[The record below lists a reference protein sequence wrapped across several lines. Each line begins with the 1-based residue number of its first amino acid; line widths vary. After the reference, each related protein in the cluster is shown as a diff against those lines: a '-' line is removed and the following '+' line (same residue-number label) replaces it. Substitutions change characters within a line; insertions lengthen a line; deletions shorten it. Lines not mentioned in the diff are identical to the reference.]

1 MKRCLIAMCLSVLT
15 GGAALAQIVNHVA
28 YIHENETRQD
38 SKSDVIAKS
47 DGIEKEVTVV
57 VAEPQ
62 SATSSLPPTMT
73 VRTAALL
80 ELHGMRQSA
89 VALCLQLPTKYRTR
103 LPQCADIFKH
113 EIRLQALAKDR
124 K

>member
-15 GGAALAQIVNHVA
+15 GSAALAQIVTYVA
-28 YIHENETRQD
+28 YVHEDETRPD

-47 DGIEKEVTVV
+47 DGIGKEVTVV

-62 SATSSLPPTMT
+62 SATSGLPSTMT
-73 VRTAALL
+73 VGTAALL

-103 LPQCADIFKH
+103 LPQCADIFKR
-113 EIRLQALAKDR
+113 EIRLQALAKD
-124 K
+124 KK